1 MIGYVDSSVLLRV
14 VLNQAGQLAEWP
26 KLRRAVS
33 SALIQVECLRTLDR
47 LRLLGATS
55 DTELARRR
63 ALVFDY
69 VAEMEI
75 VEIDADVLSRASQPY
90 PTRLGTLDAIHL
102 ATAML
107 WQEAAGSALV
117 IATHDGR
124 LGAAA
129 RASGFRVVGV

>member
-1 MIGYVDSSVLLRV
+1 MIGYIDSSVLLRV
-14 VLNQAGQLAEWP
+14 VLNQARQLAAWP
-26 KLRRAVS
+26 ELRRTVS

-47 LRLLGATS
+47 MRLLGLAS

-69 VAEMEI
+69 VAELEI
-75 VEIDADVLSRASQPY
+75 VEIDANVLSRASQPH
-90 PTRLGTLDAIHL
+90 PTLLGTLDAIHL
-102 ATAML
+102 ATATL
-107 WQEAAGSALV
+107 WQESMGTALV
-117 IATHDGR
+117 IATHDLQ

>member
-14 VLNQAGQLAEWP
+14 VLNQASQLVEWP
-26 KLRRAVS
+26 APRQTVS

-47 LRLLGATS
+47 LRLLGVAS

-75 VEIDADVLSRASQPY
+75 VEIDANVLSRASQPN
-90 PTRLGTLDAIHL
+90 PTLLGTLDAIHL
-102 ATAML
+102 ATATL
-107 WQEAAGSALV
+107 WQEMTGADLT
-117 IATHDGR
+117 IATHDIQ